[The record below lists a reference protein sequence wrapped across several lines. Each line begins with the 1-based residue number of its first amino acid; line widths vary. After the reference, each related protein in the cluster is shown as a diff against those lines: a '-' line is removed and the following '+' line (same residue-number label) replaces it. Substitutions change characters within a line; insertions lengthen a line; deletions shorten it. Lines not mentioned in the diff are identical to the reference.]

1 VANGTEPVIGEIYLE
16 PWFGYIDCI
25 TVVLQVLL
33 FIFNSS

>member
-1 VANGTEPVIGEIYLE
+1 VANGTEPVTGEICLE
-16 PWFGYIDCI
+16 LWFGYIDCI